1 MKEAHFLINSL
12 AQDQINILLEGKALP
27 VVLGGEHFDLTPE
40 DVEITRKVHEGW
52 IAMNAG
58 IITVALDTE
67 LTEEL
72 ILEGIARELVNK
84 INTMRR
90 EADFAVTDRVKIQLG
105 ATDKVK
111 KALASFGKYVSD
123 EVLAT
128 EISYGFSEKSTQWDI
143 NGEPTAIFIEKV

>member
-1 MKEAHFLINSL
+1 MLS
-12 AQDQINILLEGKALP
+12 
-27 VVLGGEHFDLTPE
+27 VTLGGEAFQLTSE

-52 IAMNAG
+52 VAINAG
-58 IITVALDTE
+58 IVTIALDTE
-67 LTEEL
+67 LNEEL

-90 EADFAVTDRVKIQLG
+90 EANFAVTDRVKIQLG

-111 KALASFGKYVSD
+111 QALLKFGAYVKE

-128 EISYGFSEKSTQWDI
+128 EIVYGFSERSTQWDI
-143 NGEPTAIFIEKV
+143 NGEPTAIFIEKSIS